1 MPNSR
6 VDALL
11 ASIKSLDSVTIRWRF
26 FIEGREVFSTT
37 IYTNSLAESEA
48 WRRMV
53 IEEQLDV
60 TLPEELVSLWES
72 VSSIRLFEDTA
83 HGQWGL
89 LVWSPSEVL
98 RRNPE
103 ERRAYRGSELR
114 DGDLIIGEF
123 LGDLER
129 VLVRCDQESNDFG
142 RVLIVAELD
151 RRRDWCIPA
160 ASVLE
165 FLEGFVASYGQKYWE
180 PKTRECPK
188 CKGGMPVAASI
199 CPHCGEKQF

>member
-1 MPNSR
+1 MPNNR

-11 ASIKSLDSVTIRWRF
+11 ATIRSLDSVTTRYRF
-26 FIEGREVFSTT
+26 SIEGREVYSTT
-37 IYTNSLAESEA
+37 VLNNSLAESVP
-48 WRRMV
+48 WQRRE
-53 IEEQLDV
+53 IEEQLGV

-72 VSSIRLFEDTA
+72 VSSIRLFEDTT
-83 HGQWGL
+83 HGQRGL

-103 ERRAYRGSELR
+103 ERRAYRGPEFR

-123 LGDLER
+123 RGDLER
-129 VLVRCDQESNDFG
+129 VLVRCDQESDDFG
-142 RVLIVAELD
+142 RVIIVAELD
-151 RRRDWCIPA
+151 QRNDWCVPA

-165 FLEGFVASYGQKYWE
+165 FLEGFVASYGQKFWE
-180 PKTRECPK
+180 PRTRECPR